1 MNSRVCVDASL
12 AIQWLIP
19 TQHDPLAESLLQS
32 WDQAGTELIG
42 PPLFDAEVTS
52 AIRRHVYFKKLLLEQ
67 GEKAFLFYRELGVKI
82 VSPPELPQVAWQLA
96 KEFNLPVCYDMQYL
110 AVAELADCELWTAD
124 KRLANSLK
132 GKVNRIKW
140 VGEYTARKT
149 RNG

>member
-19 TQHDPLAESLLQS
+19 TQQDSLAESLLQS

-52 AIRRHVYFKKLLLEQ
+52 AIRLHVYFKKLLPGQ

-82 VSPPELPQVAWQLA
+82 ISPPELPQVAWALA
-96 KEFNLPVCYDMQYL
+96 KEYNQPRTYDMQYL
-110 AVAELADCELWTAD
+110 AVAELEDCELWTSD
-124 KRLANSLK
+124 KDLANSLK
-132 GKVNRIKW
+132 GKVSRLRW
-140 VGEYTARKT
+140 VGEYSKKR
-149 RNG
+149 

>member
-52 AIRRHVYFKKLLLEQ
+52 AIRLHVYFKKLLLEQ

-82 VSPPELPQVAWQLA
+82 VSPPELPQVAWELA
-96 KEFNLPVCYDMQYL
+96 KEYNQPRTYDMQYL
-110 AVAELADCELWTAD
+110 AVAELEDCEFWTAD
-124 KRLANSLK
+124 RKLANSLRRRTK
-132 GKVNRIKW
+132 RVRW
-140 VGEYTARKT
+140 LGEHTRKSP
-149 RNG
+149 